1 MKKRVLDVG
10 NCNMDHSSISKV
22 LASGFQAEV
31 VRAHTFS
38 EAIGAVD
45 QQVFDLVLVNR
56 QLDRDGSSGLAVI
69 EEIKRRPETSGMPV
83 MMITNFADHQQKAIA
98 SGAEP
103 GFGKK
108 DLHSAETHEKLAKF
122 LGG

>member
-1 MKKRVLDVG
+1 MAKRVLDVG
-10 NCNMDHSSISKV
+10 NCNMDHSSISQLLKTN
-22 LASGFQAEV
+22 FQAEI
-31 VRAHTFS
+31 VRAHTLS
-38 EAIGAVD
+38 EAVGALH

-56 QLDRDGSSGLAVI
+56 QLDRDGSPGLAVI
-69 EEIKRRPETSGMPV
+69 EQIKRDPETSTLPV
-83 MMITNFADHQQKAIA
+83 MMITNFAEHQQKAIA

-122 LGG
+122 LG